1 MRLPSVWG
9 RSFTSKKDTYRCLL
23 NTYVYTCIKNLEH
36 FSVNSIFIALEFF
49 IGSGIYFKR
58 SLTLKDLSKNANV
71 CLNLTSLRETNQDL
85 LPAKRGSC
93 TLKRERRTPSETEK
107 RNQLPKV
114 RGQKVAPTFGY
125 GKCFLIL
132 VFFVCTETSANRK
145 WRFALSN
152 ETVKERGNSDSCVH
166 ITSGSCCSGTSHNLQ
181 LLHVTFI
188 FFCLLTVLLRVAFY
202 MTMSAKP
209 RTSSP
214 KNRWFITF
222 ISRYDSV
229 AFR

>member
-1 MRLPSVWG
+1 MNEAAKRVGEELYVKKRHLQVPPKHICIHNHALRIWNIFLLI
-9 RSFTSKKDTYRCLL
+9 RSLLLL
-23 NTYVYTCIKNLEH
+23 N
-36 FSVNSIFIALEFF
+36 FF

-132 VFFVCTETSANRK
+132 VFLCVQR
-145 WRFALSN
+145 LQQI
-152 ETVKERGNSDSCVH
+152 GSD
-166 ITSGSCCSGTSHNLQ
+166 
-181 LLHVTFI
+181 
-188 FFCLLTVLLRVAFY
+188 VLR
-202 MTMSAKP
+202 
-209 RTSSP
+209 
-214 KNRWFITF
+214 
-222 ISRYDSV
+222 
-229 AFR
+229 